1 MLHVLLLILK
11 ITGIVIACILGLVIL
26 IVAAVL
32 FVPVRYKADA
42 DYHGKFKAHAKM
54 SWLGILRVLVS
65 YDEELAIKAKA
76 LFITI
81 YSNDDNKEK
90 SSKHKKSEKKKLK
103 QPEEKNIFSVND
115 EEAKKLT
122 ENEEKPQIK
131 MAEAVSDTKEDT
143 QAVKNNVEDI
153 KESAESLKETVS
165 EDESKT
171 KQNKSF
177 FDKVKDKCF
186 AIYTKIK
193 EIIKLIKDTVK
204 KVSGAADRLKEK
216 VSKAKEFV
224 TDEDNKALFH
234 FLVEQLKALVKIIRP
249 KKYRINARVGFEDP
263 ATMGKVL
270 AYVSILYGIS
280 GVDLSLEPVFGE
292 DVKEG
297 SIFLKGSIQ
306 VFPVLVIALR
316 VYRNEQFKKFIS
328 R

>member
-26 IVAAVL
+26 VVTAVL
-32 FVPVRYKADA
+32 FVPVRYRVNA
-42 DYHGKFKAHAKM
+42 DYHGRFKAHAKV
-54 SWLGILRVLVS
+54 SWLGILRLLVS
-65 YDEELAIKAKA
+65 YDEELDIKAKA
-76 LFITI
+76 LFITV
-81 YSNDDNKEK
+81 YNNNDENSKASEYKKAKKKKEK
-90 SSKHKKSEKKKLK
+90 K
-103 QPEEKNIFSVND
+103 PEENIFSASD
-115 EEAKKLT
+115 KEIEKFAEK
-122 ENEEKPQIK
+122 EEKPQIK
-131 MAEAVSDTKEDT
+131 MAEAVNETKEDV
-143 QAVKNNVEDI
+143 QDV
-153 KESAESLKETVS
+153 KETVS
-165 EDESKT
+165 EDESGDTQK
-171 KQNKSF
+171 KSF

-186 AIYTKIK
+186 VIYTKIK

-234 FLVEQLKALVKIIRP
+234 FLVEQLKALIKVIRP
-249 KKYRINARVGFEDP
+249 KKYRINAKIGFEDP

-270 AYVSILYGIS
+270 AYVSIFYGMS

-292 DVKEG
+292 NVKEG
-297 SIFLKGSIQ
+297 SIFLKGNICIFS
-306 VFPVLVIALR
+306 VLLIALR

>member
-42 DYHGKFKAHAKM
+42 DYHGEFKAHAKM

-81 YSNDDNKEK
+81 YSNEQKKEK
-90 SSKHKKSEKKKLK
+90 ISKHRTSKKKKTKHL
-103 QPEEKNIFSVND
+103 EENIFSVND
-115 EEAKKLT
+115 DEAKRLT

-165 EDESKT
+165 EDESGDTQK
-171 KQNKSF
+171 KSF

-216 VSKAKEFV
+216 VKNAKKFV

-234 FLVEQLKALVKIIRP
+234 FLVEQLKALVKVIRP
-249 KKYRINARVGFEDP
+249 KKYRINARLGFEDP

>member
-26 IVAAVL
+26 VVTAVL
-32 FVPVRYKADA
+32 FVPVRYRVNA
-42 DYHGKFKAHAKM
+42 DYHGRFKAHAKV
-54 SWLGILRVLVS
+54 SWLGILRLLVS
-65 YDEELAIKAKA
+65 YDEELDIKAKA
-76 LFITI
+76 LFITV
-81 YSNDDNKEK
+81 YNNNDENSKASEYKKAKKKKEK
-90 SSKHKKSEKKKLK
+90 K
-103 QPEEKNIFSVND
+103 PEENIFSASD
-115 EEAKKLT
+115 KEIEKFAEK
-122 ENEEKPQIK
+122 EEKPQIK
-131 MAEAVSDTKEDT
+131 MAEAVNETKEDV
-143 QAVKNNVEDI
+143 QDV
-153 KESAESLKETVS
+153 KETVS
-165 EDESKT
+165 EDESGDTQK
-171 KQNKSF
+171 KSL

-193 EIIKLIKDTVK
+193 EIIKLIKDTVN

-234 FLVEQLKALVKIIRP
+234 FLVEQLKALIKVIRP
-249 KKYRINARVGFEDP
+249 KKYRINARIGFEDP

-270 AYVSILYGIS
+270 AYVSILYGMS

-292 DVKEG
+292 NVKEG
-297 SIFLKGSIQ
+297 SIFLKGNICIFS
-306 VFPVLVIALR
+306 VLLIALR

>member
-26 IVAAVL
+26 VVTAVL
-32 FVPVRYKADA
+32 FVPVRYRVNA
-42 DYHGKFKAHAKM
+42 DYHGRFKAHAKV
-54 SWLGILRVLVS
+54 SWLGILRLLVS
-65 YDEELAIKAKA
+65 YDEELDIKAKA
-76 LFITI
+76 LFITV
-81 YSNDDNKEK
+81 YNNNDENSKASEHKKAKKKKEK
-90 SSKHKKSEKKKLK
+90 K
-103 QPEEKNIFSVND
+103 PEENIFSASD
-115 EEAKKLT
+115 KET
-122 ENEEKPQIK
+122 EKFAEKEEKPQIK
-131 MAEAVSDTKEDT
+131 MAEAVNETKEDV
-143 QAVKNNVEDI
+143 QDV
-153 KESAESLKETVS
+153 KETVS
-165 EDESKT
+165 EDESGDTQK
-171 KQNKSF
+171 KSF

-186 AIYTKIK
+186 VIYTKIK

-234 FLVEQLKALVKIIRP
+234 FLVEQLKALIKVIRP
-249 KKYRINARVGFEDP
+249 KKYRINARIGFEDP

-270 AYVSILYGIS
+270 AYVSILYGMS

-292 DVKEG
+292 NVKEG
-297 SIFLKGSIQ
+297 SIFLKGNICIFS
-306 VFPVLVIALR
+306 VLLIALR

>member
-26 IVAAVL
+26 VVTAVL
-32 FVPVRYKADA
+32 FVPVRYRVNA
-42 DYHGKFKAHAKM
+42 DYHGRFKAHAKV
-54 SWLGILRVLVS
+54 SWLGILRLLVS
-65 YDEELAIKAKA
+65 YDEELDIKAKA
-76 LFITI
+76 LFITV
-81 YSNDDNKEK
+81 YNNNEENSKASEHKKAKKKKEK
-90 SSKHKKSEKKKLK
+90 K
-103 QPEEKNIFSVND
+103 PEENIFSASD
-115 EEAKKLT
+115 KET
-122 ENEEKPQIK
+122 EKFAEKEEKTQIK
-131 MAEAVSDTKEDT
+131 MAEAVNETKEDV
-143 QAVKNNVEDI
+143 QDV
-153 KESAESLKETVS
+153 KETVS
-165 EDESKT
+165 EDESGDTQK
-171 KQNKSF
+171 KSF

-186 AIYTKIK
+186 VIYTKIK

-234 FLVEQLKALVKIIRP
+234 FLVEQLKALIKVIRP
-249 KKYRINARVGFEDP
+249 KKYRINARIGFEDP

-270 AYVSILYGIS
+270 AYVSIFYGMS

-292 DVKEG
+292 NVKEG
-297 SIFLKGSIQ
+297 SIFLKGNICIFS
-306 VFPVLVIALR
+306 VLLIALR

>member
-11 ITGIVIACILGLVIL
+11 ITGIVIACILGLVI
-26 IVAAVL
+26 IVVAAVL

-42 DYHGKFKAHAKM
+42 DYHGKFKAHAKL

-81 YSNDDNKEK
+81 YSNNQKKEK
-90 SSKHKKSEKKKLK
+90 TSKHRTSE
-103 QPEEKNIFSVND
+103 ENIFSVND
-115 EEAKKLT
+115 DEAKKLT
-122 ENEEKPQIK
+122 ENEKKPQIK
-131 MAEAVSDTKEDT
+131 MAEVVSDTKEDT
-143 QAVKNNVEDI
+143 QAVKKNVEDI

-171 KQNKSF
+171 TQNKNF

-186 AIYTKIK
+186 VIYTKIK
-193 EIIKLIKDTVK
+193 EIINLVKDTVK
-204 KVSGAADRLKEK
+204 KVSGAADKLKEK
-216 VSKAKEFV
+216 VKKAKEFV
-224 TDEDNKALFH
+224 TDEDNKAFFH
-234 FLVEQLKALVKIIRP
+234 FFVEQLKKLIKVIRP
-249 KKYRINARVGFEDP
+249 KKYRINARLGFEDP

-270 AYVSILYGIS
+270 AYISIFYGMS
-280 GVDLSLEPVFGE
+280 GVDLSLEPAFGE
-292 DVKEG
+292 NIKEG
-297 SIFLKGSIQ
+297 SIFLKGNIRIFS
-306 VFPVLVIALR
+306 VLVIALR

>member
-26 IVAAVL
+26 VVAAVL
-32 FVPVRYKADA
+32 FVPVRYRADA

-54 SWLGILRVLVS
+54 SWLGILRAFVS

-81 YSNDDNKEK
+81 YSNEQKKEK
-90 SSKHKKSEKKKLK
+90 ISKHRTSKKKK
-103 QPEEKNIFSVND
+103 TKHSEENIFSVND
-115 EEAKKLT
+115 DEAKKLT

-153 KESAESLKETVS
+153 KESAESLKEAVS
-165 EDESKT
+165 KDESKMT
-171 KQNKSF
+171 QNKSF

-216 VSKAKEFV
+216 VKNAKKFV

>member
-26 IVAAVL
+26 VVTAVL
-32 FVPVRYKADA
+32 FVPVRYRVNA
-42 DYHGKFKAHAKM
+42 DYHGRFKAHAKV
-54 SWLGILRVLVS
+54 SWLGILRLLVS
-65 YDEELAIKAKA
+65 YDEELDIKAKA
-76 LFITI
+76 LFITV
-81 YSNDDNKEK
+81 YNNNDENSKASEHKKAKKKKEK
-90 SSKHKKSEKKKLK
+90 K
-103 QPEEKNIFSVND
+103 PEENVFSASD
-115 EEAKKLT
+115 KGT
-122 ENEEKPQIK
+122 EKFAEKEEKPQIK
-131 MAEAVSDTKEDT
+131 MAEAVNETKEDV
-143 QAVKNNVEDI
+143 QDV
-153 KESAESLKETVS
+153 KETVS
-165 EDESKT
+165 EDESGDTQK
-171 KQNKSF
+171 KSF

-186 AIYTKIK
+186 VVYTKIK

-234 FLVEQLKALVKIIRP
+234 FLVEQLKALIKVIRP
-249 KKYRINARVGFEDP
+249 KKYRINARIGFEDP

-270 AYVSILYGIS
+270 AYVSIFYGMS

-292 DVKEG
+292 NVKEG
-297 SIFLKGSIQ
+297 SIFLKGNICIFS
-306 VFPVLVIALR
+306 VLLIALR

>member
-26 IVAAVL
+26 VVTAVL
-32 FVPVRYKADA
+32 FVPVRYRVNA
-42 DYHGKFKAHAKM
+42 DYHGRFKAHAKV
-54 SWLGILRVLVS
+54 SWLGILRLLVS
-65 YDEELAIKAKA
+65 YDEELDIKAKA
-76 LFITI
+76 LFITV
-81 YSNDDNKEK
+81 YNNNDENSKASEHKKAKKKKEK
-90 SSKHKKSEKKKLK
+90 K
-103 QPEEKNIFSVND
+103 PEENIFSASD
-115 EEAKKLT
+115 KET
-122 ENEEKPQIK
+122 EKFAEKEEKPQIK
-131 MAEAVSDTKEDT
+131 MAEAVNETKEDV
-143 QAVKNNVEDI
+143 QAV
-153 KESAESLKETVS
+153 KETVS
-165 EDESKT
+165 EDESGDTQK
-171 KQNKSF
+171 KSF

-186 AIYTKIK
+186 VIYTKIK

-234 FLVEQLKALVKIIRP
+234 FLVEQLKALIKVIRP
-249 KKYRINARVGFEDP
+249 KKYRINARIGFEDP

-270 AYVSILYGIS
+270 AYVSILYGMS

-292 DVKEG
+292 TVKEG
-297 SIFLKGSIQ
+297 SIFLKGNICIFS
-306 VFPVLVIALR
+306 VLLIALR

>member
-26 IVAAVL
+26 VVTAVL
-32 FVPVRYKADA
+32 FVPVRYRVNA
-42 DYHGKFKAHAKM
+42 DYHGRFKAHAKV
-54 SWLGILRVLVS
+54 SWLGILRLLVS
-65 YDEELAIKAKA
+65 YDEELDIKAKA
-76 LFITI
+76 LFITV
-81 YSNDDNKEK
+81 YNNNDENSKASEHKKAKKKKEK
-90 SSKHKKSEKKKLK
+90 K
-103 QPEEKNIFSVND
+103 PEENIFSASD
-115 EEAKKLT
+115 KET
-122 ENEEKPQIK
+122 EKFAEKEEKPQIK
-131 MAEAVSDTKEDT
+131 MAEAVNETKEDV
-143 QAVKNNVEDI
+143 QAV
-153 KESAESLKETVS
+153 KETVS
-165 EDESKT
+165 EDESGDTQK
-171 KQNKSF
+171 KSF

-186 AIYTKIK
+186 VIYTKIK

-234 FLVEQLKALVKIIRP
+234 FLVEQLKALIKVIRP
-249 KKYRINARVGFEDP
+249 KKYRINARIGFEDP

-270 AYVSILYGIS
+270 AYVSILYGMS

-292 DVKEG
+292 NVKEG
-297 SIFLKGSIQ
+297 SIFLKGNICIFS
-306 VFPVLVIALR
+306 VLVIALR

>member
-81 YSNDDNKEK
+81 YSNNQKKEK
-90 SSKHKKSEKKKLK
+90 K
-103 QPEEKNIFSVND
+103 PEENIFSASD
-115 EEAKKLT
+115 KETEELAEK
-122 ENEEKPQIK
+122 EEKPQIK
-131 MAEAVSDTKEDT
+131 MAEAVSDTKEDK

-171 KQNKSF
+171 TQNKNF

-186 AIYTKIK
+186 VIYTKIK
-193 EIIKLIKDTVK
+193 EIINLVKDTVK
-204 KVSGAADRLKEK
+204 KVSGAADKLKEK
-216 VSKAKEFV
+216 VKKAKEFV

-234 FLVEQLKALVKIIRP
+234 FFVEQLKTLIKVIRP
-249 KKYRINARVGFEDP
+249 KKYRINARLGFEDP

-270 AYVSILYGIS
+270 AYISIFYGMS

-292 DVKEG
+292 NIKEG
-297 SIFLKGSIQ
+297 SIFLKGNIRIFS
-306 VFPVLVIALR
+306 VLVIALR

>member
-26 IVAAVL
+26 VVTAVL
-32 FVPVRYKADA
+32 FVPVRYKVNA
-42 DYHGKFKAHAKM
+42 DYHDRFKAQAKV
-54 SWLGILRVLVS
+54 SWLGILRLLVS
-65 YDEELAIKAKA
+65 YDEELDIKAKA
-76 LFITI
+76 LFITV
-81 YSNDDNKEK
+81 YNNNDENSKASEHKKAKKKKEK
-90 SSKHKKSEKKKLK
+90 K
-103 QPEEKNIFSVND
+103 PEENIFSASD
-115 EEAKKLT
+115 KET
-122 ENEEKPQIK
+122 EKFAEKEEKPQIK
-131 MAEAVSDTKEDT
+131 MAEAVNETKEDV
-143 QAVKNNVEDI
+143 QAV
-153 KESAESLKETVS
+153 KETVS
-165 EDESKT
+165 EDESGDTQK
-171 KQNKSF
+171 KSF

-186 AIYTKIK
+186 VIYTKIK

-234 FLVEQLKALVKIIRP
+234 FLVEQLKALIKVIRP
-249 KKYRINARVGFEDP
+249 KKYRINARIGFEDP

-270 AYVSILYGIS
+270 AYVSIFYGMS

-292 DVKEG
+292 NVKEG
-297 SIFLKGSIQ
+297 SIFLKGNICIFS
-306 VFPVLVIALR
+306 VLLIALR

>member
-32 FVPVRYKADA
+32 FVPVRYKADT

-54 SWLGILRVLVS
+54 SWLGILRAFVS
-65 YDEELAIKAKA
+65 YDEELAIKTKA

-81 YSNDDNKEK
+81 YSNDQKKEK
-90 SSKHKKSEKKKLK
+90 ISKHRTSKKKK
-103 QPEEKNIFSVND
+103 TKHSEENIFSVND
-115 EEAKKLT
+115 DEAKKLT

-171 KQNKSF
+171 TQKKSF

-193 EIIKLIKDTVK
+193 EIIKLIKDTIK

-216 VSKAKEFV
+216 VKNAKKFV

>member
-81 YSNDDNKEK
+81 YSNNQKKEK
-90 SSKHKKSEKKKLK
+90 TSKHRTSKKKK
-103 QPEEKNIFSVND
+103 TKHSEENIFSVND
-115 EEAKKLT
+115 DEAKRLT

-165 EDESKT
+165 EDESGDTQK
-171 KQNKSF
+171 KSF

-193 EIIKLIKDTVK
+193 EIIKLVKDTVK

-216 VSKAKEFV
+216 VKKAKEFV
-224 TDEDNKALFH
+224 TDEDNKALIK
-234 FLVEQLKALVKIIRP
+234 VIRP
-249 KKYRINARVGFEDP
+249 KKYRINARLGFENP

-270 AYVSILYGIS
+270 AYISIFYGMS

-292 DVKEG
+292 NIKEG
-297 SIFLKGSIQ
+297 SIFLKGNIRIFS
-306 VFPVLVIALR
+306 VLVIALR